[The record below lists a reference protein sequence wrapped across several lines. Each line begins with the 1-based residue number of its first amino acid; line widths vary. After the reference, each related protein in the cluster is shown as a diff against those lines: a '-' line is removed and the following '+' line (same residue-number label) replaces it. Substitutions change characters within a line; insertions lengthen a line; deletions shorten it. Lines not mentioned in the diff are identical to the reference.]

1 MGGFFLPQSRATR
14 LPMSDPAGR
23 SPDPAALAAQGK
35 RINRNATI
43 AGFATLVVVILL
55 VFQVGNDTLKSY
67 SFFVGVVPALI
78 VYFVVAMRAS
88 KGPRT

>member
-1 MGGFFLPQSRATR
+1 MDGFFLPPSRAKR

-23 SPDPAALAAQGK
+23 SPDPALAAQGK
-35 RINRNATI
+35 RNNRNATI
-43 AGFATLVVVILL
+43 AGFVTLAVVILL

-78 VYFVVAMRAS
+78 VYFFVATRGS
-88 KGPRT
+88 KGPKT